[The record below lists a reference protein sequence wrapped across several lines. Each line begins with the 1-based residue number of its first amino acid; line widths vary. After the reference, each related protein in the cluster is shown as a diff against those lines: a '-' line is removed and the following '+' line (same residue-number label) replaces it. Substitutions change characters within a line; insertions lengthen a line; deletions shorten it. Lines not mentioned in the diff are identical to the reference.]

1 MNKYD
6 KHFYNNELK
15 YNKYTNIEF
24 FKLVFK
30 LYKYL
35 LLKGDIKNLK
45 EINYFTNEKA
55 NINEIIPLILFN
67 LCFVDEE
74 LVKWIKENIINKLD
88 TGAVMTIYIQNLCN
102 QVTTNNTKILN
113 SLMESFK
120 RTGIIKNIEFNEK
133 HFIIT
138 TLDNEIIKFSN
149 QLKDEEQM
157 REYSGMC
164 HQISYEY
171 FKYNPNDNI
180 ASFITIIEKNLV
192 NNPRYHSILLYKTNI
207 NDLSRNIHI
216 KFEDYIKLFKPKIV
230 LNINGQELVKKIEEL
245 NNTDNEF
252 KTSTKCNGLKYAMS
266 KELKRD

>member
-15 YNKYTNIEF
+15 YNKYTNIRF

-35 LLKGDIKNLK
+35 LLKGDIKNIK
-45 EINYFTNEKA
+45 EINYFTNKKA

-74 LVKWIKENIINKLD
+74 LVKWIKENIISKLD
-88 TGAVMTIYIQNLCN
+88 TGAVMTLYIQNLCN
-102 QVTTNNTKILN
+102 QVTTKNSKILN
-113 SLMESFK
+113 TLMESFK
-120 RTGIIKNIEFNEK
+120 KTGLINDIKYNEK
-133 HFIIT
+133 LFSLI
-138 TLDNEIIKFSN
+138 TLDNETIKFTN
-149 QLKDEEQM
+149 QLNDVEQM
-157 REYSGMC
+157 RDYSGIC

-171 FKYNPNDNI
+171 LEHNPNDSI
-180 ASFITIIEKNLV
+180 TSFITIIEKGLT
-192 NNPRYHSILLYKTNI
+192 NNRRYHSILLYKTNI

-252 KTSTKCNGLKYAMS
+252 KTSTKCNGLKYAMR